1 MSKYDIFAISMSNLI
16 ELGPRFHSLWHMF
29 PVRLIMSGVLLT
41 IKSKIFNYLFAVAA
55 VLFPTSFES
64 RFRNRGDAS
73 SHFDASTLPNLMFP

>member
-1 MSKYDIFAISMSNLI
+1 MLKYDILAISMSNLA
-16 ELGPRFHSLWHMF
+16 EFGPIFHPQGHMF

-41 IKSKIFNYLFAVAA
+41 IKSKIFNYLYAVVA